1 MITHTLRQLPIA
13 GTLVLL
19 LLSAAIKAYPQQVGS
34 AASVT
39 GKVTAESGDPI
50 AFVNIALLNA
60 TDSALVSGSV
70 SDSTGIFLLEN
81 IAPGEYL
88 IKASFLGYQ
97 TTYSA
102 RFHAGE
108 TSPRAGETSA
118 HAEGTA
124 PVHHAGTL
132 IMKQDAG
139 LLQSVT
145 VTGQKPLIEQ
155 KIDRTV
161 LNVENSILAQ
171 GNTALEV
178 LEKAPGVMIDNDGNI
193 SLRGK
198 QGVLVMIDG
207 KPTYLSQQQV
217 STMLRSMSS
226 NNIAR
231 VEIITNPS
239 AKYEAAGNS
248 GIINIVLK
256 KNKNRGVN
264 GSANAAFSQGKKY
277 RTDGGLNLNYRN
289 EDLNIFGNYSYGQR
303 VGKRQLDLTRNFFA
317 SGSDIIDRSFLQ
329 QADMEMPSHNHSI
342 KGGIDYYL
350 DKKNTI
356 GAMLSGN
363 IGEWESENPT
373 LSHILNSDESI
384 RSGSRSMNMTGNHWN
399 NLTYN
404 LNYKHVFDSAGK
416 EFTADVDY
424 SQSDYGSDQHFHTD
438 FFDSA
443 GEPVRNASVRRG
455 SLPSLTD
462 IYAGKIDYVHPFKNG
477 LKLETGWKSSFVTT
491 DNNVRYDSLAGNNWV
506 VDHATT
512 NHFNYRENINAGYVN
527 LSKEFKGFSL
537 QVGLRGE
544 QTITEGHQVTI
555 DSLVKRNYFQ
565 LFPSIF
571 LRKELSKNHQLQLS
585 YSRRVNRPDYESLNP
600 FRYYIDPYTYEE
612 GNPYLE
618 PQTTHSIELSHV
630 FKGNFT
636 TTINFSHTD
645 DVMTEVAR
653 QIDSTN
659 TTYVTRENLSMQNN
673 YGLSITAP
681 VPVTKWWM
689 SNNYFNVFYN
699 QYKGEYLG
707 DNVNASLASFNFN
720 SQNTFTLKNGFSFEL
735 SGFYNS
741 KAVHGILISQPMYMI
756 SAGIQKTV
764 LNKKGTIKF
773 NVSDVFNTR
782 HFEGDIRYQNMDIG
796 IRNTWDSRMG
806 TLSFSYRFGK
816 EDVKPAR
823 RRNTGSEA
831 EQNRIR
837 GGGN

>member
-1 MITHTLRQLPIA
+1 MTAKTPFRKLLFNSM
-13 GTLVLL
+13 LL
-19 LLSAAIKAYPQQVGS
+19 LLLLIAVTPSYSQQTGS
-34 AASVT
+34 AASPGLSGKTGTVSVT
-39 GKVTAESGDPI
+39 GKITSESGNPI
-50 AFVNIALLNA
+50 AFVNIALLKA
-60 TDSALVSGSV
+60 GDSSLVTGTV

-81 IAPGEYL
+81 LASGKYI
-88 IKASFLGYQ
+88 IKASFLGYE
-97 TTYSA
+97 SA
-102 RFHAGE
+102 FSGPFQAGGAA
-108 TSPRAGETSA
+108 PA
-118 HAEGTA
+118 HN
-124 PVHHAGTL
+124 AGTL
-132 IMKQDAG
+132 VMKQDTG

-155 KIDRTV
+155 KLDRTV

-178 LEKAPGVMIDNDGNI
+178 LEKAPGVMVDNDGNI
-193 SLRGK
+193 SLKGK
-198 QGVLVMIDG
+198 PGVLIMIDG

-217 STMLRSMSS
+217 STMLQSMSS

-256 KNKNRGVN
+256 KNKNAGVN
-264 GSANAAFSQGKKY
+264 GSANASFSQGKKY
-277 RTDGGLNLNYRN
+277 RADGGLNLNYRN
-289 EDLNIFGNYSYGQR
+289 KKLNIFGNYSYGQR
-303 VGKRQLDLTRNFFA
+303 MGDRQLDISRNFFV

-329 QADMEMPSHNHSI
+329 EAHMKMPSHNHSV
-342 KGGIDYYL
+342 KGGVDYYL
-350 DKKNTI
+350 DEKNTI
-356 GAMLSGN
+356 GVMLSGN
-363 IGEWESENPT
+363 IGEWESDNPT
-373 LSHILNSDESI
+373 LSSILHPDESLH
-384 RSGSRSMNMTGNHWN
+384 SGSRSLNVTSNHWN

-404 LNYKHVFDSAGK
+404 FNYKHMFDSAGK
-416 EFTADVDY
+416 ELTADMDY
-424 SQSDYGSDQHFHTD
+424 SRSDYGSDQNFHTD
-438 FFDSA
+438 FFDAA
-443 GEPVRNASVRRG
+443 GETVSQASVRRG

-477 LKLETGWKSSFVTT
+477 IKLETGWKSSFVTT

-512 NHFNYRENINAGYVN
+512 NHFTYRENINAGYLN
-527 LSKEFKGFSL
+527 FSKDFKGFSL
-537 QVGLRGE
+537 QIGLRGE
-544 QTITEGHQVTI
+544 QTITEGHQVTT

-565 LFPSIF
+565 LFPSVF
-571 LRKELSKNHQLQLS
+571 LRKELNKNHQLQLS

-618 PQTTHSIELSHV
+618 PQTTHSMEFSHV
-630 FKGNFT
+630 FKGKFT
-636 TTINFSHTD
+636 TTVNFSHTD

-659 TTYVTRENLSMQNN
+659 TTYVTRENLSTQNN

-681 VPVTKWWM
+681 VPITSWWM
-689 SNNYFNVFYN
+689 SNNYFNIFYN

-707 DNVNASLASFNFN
+707 DFVNTGLASFNFN
-720 SQNTFTLKNGFSFEL
+720 SQNTFTLKNGFSLEL

-741 KAVHGILISQPMYMI
+741 KAVYGLLIAQPMYMV

-764 LNKKGTIKF
+764 LDKKGTIKF

-782 HFEGDIRYQNMDIG
+782 RFRGDIRYQNMDIG

-816 EDVKPAR
+816 EDIKPAR